1 MSFFK
6 LFAKLFSPESIDSE
20 DAARDWLIAQRNGAP
35 MVLSQ
40 FQYWPRERRP
50 AARVDGARPL
60 SCTGTGSPLRRWP

>member
-40 FQYWPRERRP
+40 FQYWPR
-50 AARVDGARPL
+50 
-60 SCTGTGSPLRRWP
+60 